1 MSKDM
6 LWQVFRVLR
15 SKSTL
20 RYTRDIMV
28 KKASKQTATK
38 KITSTKV
45 SYEPNKVGLAVA
57 TVAVVSLVLIA
68 LIVTS

>member
-1 MSKDM
+1 
-6 LWQVFRVLR
+6 
-15 SKSTL
+15 
-20 RYTRDIMV
+20 MV

>member
-1 MSKDM
+1 MSKDV
-6 LWQVFRVLR
+6 LWQVFWVLR

-20 RYTRDIMV
+20 GYTRDIMV
-28 KKASKQTATK
+28 KKVSKPIAK
-38 KITSTKV
+38 KTTSTKV